1 MPAETST
8 IIDHLEEKERKE
20 GALPPLL
27 KFYQGILRIQAGVES
42 KIASLPGPGLSSE
55 AILRRLERGKSL
67 VAFDELAIDW
77 PLLRKTFKEVTA
89 VFAEYKA
96 LFAQPPE
103 KIGEPGAGRLLT
115 KKEVKA
121 WFKATGLPA
130 AETANGGSE
139 SLFSA
144 IVQAAFKPFL
154 ASHARA
160 LAGSFTPERWRRRYC
175 PVCGGSP
182 DFAFLDKERG
192 AKWLL
197 CSRCDTEWLFQRLE
211 CPGCGNQDQKSMA
224 YFTNDEGPYRLY
236 VCEQCKQYLKAIDMR
251 QTDARVLLPLER
263 LYTLDL
269 DRQARE
275 QGYKPCHQDSPP
287 HH

>member
-1 MPAETST
+1 LPAETST

-154 ASHARA
+154 ASHASELWTMDLTTQQMWDYSVRYA
-160 LAGSFTPERWRRRYC
+160 LVPMETILSSPTLSEASLFTGRKTRSAVVSTPTA
-175 PVCGGSP
+175 P
-182 DFAFLDKERG
+182 
-192 AKWLL
+192 
-197 CSRCDTEWLFQRLE
+197 
-211 CPGCGNQDQKSMA
+211 
-224 YFTNDEGPYRLY
+224 
-236 VCEQCKQYLKAIDMR
+236 
-251 QTDARVLLPLER
+251 
-263 LYTLDL
+263 
-269 DRQARE
+269 
-275 QGYKPCHQDSPP
+275 
-287 HH
+287 